1 MKAENSNLR
10 GLHTVTIRVA
20 AAATLTHIREEITTF
35 PAQTSVAEIILTE
48 MAAIDTPMEEVLLLT
63 VAPVEVAN
71 LIAEGTNLDMMTD
84 AETIDLG
91 MKGTT
96 NPPQEMINWLSPIN
110 LRSWTGES
118 TAQERVVLDSMLE
131 LKA

>member
-10 GLHTVTIRVA
+10 GLHTVTIKA
-20 AAATLTHIREEITTF
+20 AAGATLTHIREEITTF

-48 MAAIDTPMEEVLLLT
+48 MVATDTPMVEVLLLT

-71 LIAEGTNLDMMTD
+71 LIAEATNLDMMTD

-91 MKGTT
+91 MTGTT
-96 NPPQEMINWLSPIN
+96 NPLQEMIN
-110 LRSWTGES
+110 
-118 TAQERVVLDSMLE
+118 
-131 LKA
+131 